1 MFLCMYHISW
11 ARKSKSKCFL
21 MSYIFFEN
29 VKTEVEVGKNA
40 KSGLIILVKNQKCL
54 SEKNQAEG
62 RFLRNDS
69 WLLLTKKP
77 AFDPFKN
84 LQSTSIP
91 LTLFCLKKWRFL
103 WQVIEKKRFITVPKG
118 KQMSFYNNTRWS
130 SYIYCRIA
138 LPSQPVTVKDLQFG
152 CHINRLNFESVV
164 SD

>member
-1 MFLCMYHISW
+1 
-11 ARKSKSKCFL
+11 

-103 WQVIEKKRFITVPKG
+103 WQVIEKKRWFDLFLEATLDSGRNVCNPMNKLSQDG
-118 KQMSFYNNTRWS
+118 DTS
-130 SYIYCRIA
+130 S
-138 LPSQPVTVKDLQFG
+138 LK
-152 CHINRLNFESVV
+152 V
-164 SD
+164 S